1 MAVEDSTKQKVRLNL
16 LEIPVDSNF
25 RMIDVGEKAV
35 TRRRAL
41 ACGEIRMGQ
50 AAFDLLAA
58 GKLPKGDPLS
68 LCEVAGVIAAKKTA
82 DWIPLCHPIPV
93 EKARVRTEL
102 VRERTSVRV
111 SCEVVTSAKT
121 GVEMEALTA
130 VSAALLTIYDL
141 VKGTDPACEIGA
153 IRLLEKDGGKSGA
166 YRAPAAGDPVSA
178 NGKREPETD
187 TVAGTEADGRKS
199 LRGISAAVV
208 TVSDRCS
215 RGETEDRSG
224 PLLCGLLRDAGAD
237 VRETALVSDEKDRI
251 AEAVKKL
258 SANAGLVALT
268 GGTGFGPRDV
278 TPEALQAACDRMI
291 PGFGE
296 LLRAKGAF
304 HTPFSFLSRSTAGIC
319 GRALVIAFPGSSRA
333 VEEGWSALAE
343 LIPHAL
349 KIAGGGNHG

>member
-1 MAVEDSTKQKVRLNL
+1 M
-16 LEIPVDSNF
+16 DSNF
-25 RMIDVGEKAV
+25 KMIDVGEKAV

-41 ACGEIRMGQ
+41 ACGEIRMGGV
-50 AAFDLLAA
+50 AFDLLAA
-58 GKLPKGDPLS
+58 GKLPKGDPLV
-68 LCEVAGVIAAKKTA
+68 LCEVAGVMAAKKTA

-141 VKGTDPACEIGA
+141 VKGTDPACEIGE

-166 YRAPAAGDPVSA
+166 YRASAAGNRSSA
-178 NGKREPETD
+178 NGKRVAVTETETD
-187 TVAGTEADGRKS
+187 ARGEKK
-199 LRGISAAVV
+199 LRGVTAAII

-215 RGETEDRSG
+215 RGEAEDRSG
-224 PLLCGLLRDAGAD
+224 PLLRGLLRDAGAD
-237 VRETALVSDEKDRI
+237 VRKTALVPDDKALI
-251 AEAVKKL
+251 AEAVEKL
-258 SANAGLVALT
+258 SASAALVVLT

-278 TPEALQAACDRMI
+278 TPEALEAACDRMI

-296 LLRAKGAF
+296 LLRTKGAF
-304 HTPFSFLSRSTAGIC
+304 HTPFSFLSRATAGIC
-319 GRALVIAFPGSSRA
+319 GRALVIAFPGSSKA
-333 VEEGWSALAE
+333 VEEGWAALAE
-343 LIPHAL
+343 LVPHAL

>member
-1 MAVEDSTKQKVRLNL
+1 M
-16 LEIPVDSNF
+16 DSNF
-25 RMIDVGEKAV
+25 KMIDVGEKAV

-41 ACGEIRMGQ
+41 ACGEIRMGGV
-50 AAFDLLAA
+50 AFDLLAA
-58 GKLPKGDPLS
+58 GKLPKGDPLV
-68 LCEVAGVIAAKKTA
+68 LCEVAGVMAAKKTA

-102 VRERTSVRV
+102 VHERTSVRV

-141 VKGTDPACEIGA
+141 VKGTDPACEIGE

-166 YRAPAAGDPVSA
+166 YRASVPGNRLSV
-178 NGKREPETD
+178 NGKRAEITETD
-187 TVAGTEADGRKS
+187 TDADTDARGEKK
-199 LRGISAAVV
+199 LRDVTAAVI
-208 TVSDRCS
+208 TVSDRCT

-237 VRETALVSDEKDRI
+237 VRETALVPDEKSLI
-251 AEAVKKL
+251 VQAVMNL
-258 SANAGLVALT
+258 SAGAALVVLT

-278 TPEALQAACDRMI
+278 TPEALDTACDRMV

-296 LLRAKGAF
+296 LLRTKGAL
-304 HTPFSFLSRSTAGIC
+304 HTPFSFLSRATAGIC
-319 GRALVIAFPGSSRA
+319 GSTLVIAFPGSSKA
-333 VEEGWSALAE
+333 VQEGWAALAE

-349 KIAGGGNHG
+349 KIASGGNHG